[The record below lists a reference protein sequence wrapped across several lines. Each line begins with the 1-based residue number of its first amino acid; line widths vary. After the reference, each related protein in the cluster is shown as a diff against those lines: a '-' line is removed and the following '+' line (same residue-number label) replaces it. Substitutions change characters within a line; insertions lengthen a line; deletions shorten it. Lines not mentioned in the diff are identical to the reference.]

1 MFFRTILT
9 SIKLLVKYIDYFV
22 VVICVTHI
30 NDVILQ
36 AETIKL

>member
-1 MFFRTILT
+1 MTLT

-22 VVICVTHI
+22 AVIWVTHI
-30 NDVILQ
+30 NNVILQ